1 MNSYKSIVMD
11 SKASEVLKF
20 WKSITKKPEDSASTK
35 IIGNYWKIVKMWYRI
50 LFLILNT
57 LIFDKNKA

>member
-1 MNSYKSIVMD
+1 MD

-35 IIGNYWKIVKMWYRI
+35 TIGNYWKIVKMSYRI
-50 LFLILNT
+50 FFLILNT